1 MLATETDVVLPAASL
16 QQLRSEL
23 SALIIA
29 TAQIAWTAASQF
41 AVQTARKSEAREASP
56 SGYVSERRS
65 AIRHGPK
72 APTPPAHFSNPAA
85 APLNS
90 LDVGRFRRELDG
102 LRSYMNHTAFDRDAD
117 NGSAPQT
124 MSTTANLRN
133 SASSQSAELRARRS
147 DERGAIAGK
156 KARHIPRL
164 LKSACLRAA
173 MRLPLN
179 AEGR

>member
-1 MLATETDVVLPAASL
+1 MLPAASL

-72 APTPPAHFSNPAA
+72 APSPPAHFSNPAA

-124 MSTTANLRN
+124 MSTTANLLQQRLVADQPSFVHDALT
-133 SASSQSAELRARRS
+133 SAVRLLEKRH
-147 DERGAIAGK
+147 AIS
-156 KARHIPRL
+156 PDS
-164 LKSACLRAA
+164 LKSACWRAA

>member
-1 MLATETDVVLPAASL
+1 MLPAASL

-124 MSTTANLRN
+124 MSTTANLATAPRRN
-133 SASSQSAELRARRS
+133 QPSFVHDALTSAV
-147 DERGAIAGK
+147 
-156 KARHIPRL
+156 RL
-164 LKSACLRAA
+164 LEKRHAISPDC
-173 MRLPLN
+173 
-179 AEGR
+179 